1 MNKITKLVMIDYLS
15 LILVLSYLL
24 FYNIYAVFIGIALA
38 MFSIKI
44 LFISN
49 LKKQILIKIRSFKK
63 SRKDIVNGEVRT
75 LKVESITTDT
85 PSLVEFIEESG
96 FIPSVNKEDQSN
108 AASIFLKN
116 MCFYSNRKS

>member
-108 AASIFLKN
+108 AA
-116 MCFYSNRKS
+116 